1 MYTLRS
7 SASDKFISTTCLL
20 NDYQRNLETA
30 DMTTEA
36 GYVPGRLD
44 GKVAL
49 VTGSGRGI
57 GAAIALQLGKLGAK
71 VVVNYANSPAP
82 AEEVVG
88 LIKAF
93 GTDAI
98 ALKADI
104 RDVSQIV
111 QLFDA
116 AVAHFGHLDI
126 AVSNSGVVSFGHLND
141 VTEEEF
147 DRVFSLNTRGQ
158 YFVAREAYRHL
169 SKGGRIILT
178 SSNTSKDFSVPKHSL
193 YSGSKGAIDSFVRI
207 LSKDCG
213 DKKITVNAVA
223 PGGTV
228 TDMFHATSANYIPD
242 GDKYTAEERM
252 QMAAHASPLH
262 RNGFPDDIA
271 RVVGFLASQEGEWV
285 NGKVLTLDGG
295 AA

>member
-1 MYTLRS
+1 
-7 SASDKFISTTCLL
+7 
-20 NDYQRNLETA
+20 
-30 DMTTEA
+30 MTPP
-36 GYVPGRLD
+36 YIPGRLD

-57 GAAIALQLGKLGAK
+57 GKAIAVQLGRLGAK
-71 VVVNYANSPAP
+71 VVVNYANS
-82 AEEVVG
+82 AEHAERVVDEIKG
-88 LIKAF
+88 L
-93 GTDAI
+93 GSDAI

-104 RDVSQIV
+104 RQVPQTV
-111 QLFDA
+111 KLFDD

-158 YFVAREAYRHL
+158 FFVAREAYRHL
-169 SKGGRIILT
+169 NKGGRIILT
-178 SSNTSKDFSVPKHSL
+178 SSNTSKDFSVPRHSL
-193 YSGSKGAIDSFVRI
+193 YSGSKGAVDSFVRI
-207 LSKDCG
+207 FSKDCG

-228 TDMFHATSANYIPD
+228 TDMFHDVSQHYIPN
-242 GDKYTAEERM
+242 GDKYTAEERQ

-262 RNGFPDDIA
+262 RNGYPEDVA
-271 RVVGFLASQEGEWV
+271 HVVAFLTSNEAEWI
-285 NGKVLTLDGG
+285 NGKVITLDGG

>member
-1 MYTLRS
+1 
-7 SASDKFISTTCLL
+7 
-20 NDYQRNLETA
+20 
-30 DMTTEA
+30 MTES
-36 GYVPGRLD
+36 YNPYRLD

-57 GAAIALQLGKLGAK
+57 GAAIAIQLGSLGAK
-71 VVVNYANSPAP
+71 VVVNYANA
-82 AEEVVG
+82 AEHAEKVVAK
-88 LIKAF
+88 IKSLNS
-93 GTDAI
+93 DAI
-98 ALKADI
+98 ALKADV
-104 RDVSQIV
+104 RDVSQIAK
-111 QLFDA
+111 LFDD

-126 AVSNSGVVSFGHLND
+126 AVSNSGVVSFGHLKD

-158 YFVAREAYRHL
+158 FFVAREAYRVL
-169 SKGGRIILT
+169 QEGGRIILT

-193 YSGSKGAIDSFVRI
+193 YSASKGAIDTFVRI

-213 DKKITVNAVA
+213 DKKITVNGVA

-228 TDMFHATSANYIPD
+228 TDMFHAVSHHYIP
-242 GDKYTAEERM
+242 GGEKFSAEERQ

-262 RNGFPDDIA
+262 RNGFPEDIA
-271 RVVGFLASQEGEWV
+271 RVVGFLASKEGEWI
-285 NGKVLTLDGG
+285 NGKVITLDGG

>member
-1 MYTLRS
+1 MS
-7 SASDKFISTTCLL
+7 E
-20 NDYQRNLETA
+20 QH
-30 DMTTEA
+30 
-36 GYVPGRLD
+36 VPNRLD

-57 GAAIALQLGKLGAK
+57 GAAIAVHLGRLGAK
-71 VVVNYANSPAP
+71 VVVNYANSTKD
-82 AEEVVG
+82 AEKVVAQ
-88 LIKAF
+88 IKSL
-93 GTDAI
+93 GSDAI

-104 RDVSQIV
+104 RQVPQIV
-111 QLFDA
+111 KLFDD
-116 AVAHFGHLDI
+116 AVAHFGRLDI
-126 AVSNSGVVSFGHLND
+126 AVSNSGVVSFGHLKD

-158 YFVAREAYRHL
+158 FFVAREAYLHL
-169 SKGGRIILT
+169 NEGGRIILT

-193 YSGSKGAIDSFVRI
+193 YSGSKGAVDSFVRI
-207 LSKDCG
+207 FSKDCG

-228 TDMFHATSANYIPD
+228 TDMFHEVSHHYIPN
-242 GDKYTAEERM
+242 GGNFTAEQRQ

-262 RNGFPDDIA
+262 RNGFPEDVA
-271 RVVGFLASQEGEWV
+271 NVVGFLASKEGEWI
-285 NGKVLTLDGG
+285 NGKVITLDGG